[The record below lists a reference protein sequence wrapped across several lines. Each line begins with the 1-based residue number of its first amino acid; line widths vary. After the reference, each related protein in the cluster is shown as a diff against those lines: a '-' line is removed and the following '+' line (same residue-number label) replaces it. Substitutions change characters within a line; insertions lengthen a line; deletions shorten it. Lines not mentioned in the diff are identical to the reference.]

1 MINRFRGR
9 MRRYLRD
16 GRSPIPRFERTSKVM
31 SANRGKDTGP
41 EMALRRALRAHGLT
55 GYRLDWRQAPGR
67 PDIAFP
73 GRKVAIF
80 VHGCF
85 WHRCPRCAMP
95 LPRSNRDFWRVKF
108 KRNVARDKKRCDQ
121 LGAMGWKVIVVWEC
135 EIEEDIKGV
144 LVRISRTLDG

>member
-1 MINRFRGR
+1 
-9 MRRYLRD
+9 
-16 GRSPIPRFERTSKVM
+16 
-31 SANRGKDTGP
+31 
-41 EMALRRALRAHGLT
+41 
-55 GYRLDWRQAPGR
+55 
-67 PDIAFP
+67 
-73 GRKVAIF
+73 
-80 VHGCF
+80 
-85 WHRCPRCAMP
+85 MP